1 VTVMIPEAAGA
12 VEGTAAR
19 AGAGARGA
27 RGARVARRPRATGG
41 PPRQRRGLP
50 PGSGYAAGTAA
61 ASMAASRRGDQ
72 AQDQERPGV
81 FRDRGGY
88 HRIVIAEFI
97 ATIIIIA
104 MSPFLVPRTTG
115 SADPETEAKA
125 AVRDLALSAPL
136 VRLTAACAVFFVLA
150 LLSTGARTGKIA
162 AAFGGLVT
170 LGALINATDMWTAV
184 GQVFAGAQARKK
196 ITPDTGLG
204 ASTAA
209 AAGGAVG

>member
-1 VTVMIPEAAGA
+1 
-12 VEGTAAR
+12 
-19 AGAGARGA
+19 
-27 RGARVARRPRATGG
+27 
-41 PPRQRRGLP
+41 
-50 PGSGYAAGTAA
+50 
-61 ASMAASRRGDQ
+61 MAASRRGDQ
-72 AQDQERPGV
+72 DRDRDRPGL

-97 ATIIIIA
+97 ATIIIIG
-104 MSPFLVPRTTG
+104 MSPFLIPRT
-115 SADPETEAKA
+115 SASDDPETEAKA

-150 LLSTGARTGKIA
+150 LLSTGQKTGRIA
-162 AAFGGLVT
+162 AAFGGLIT
-170 LGALINATDMWTAV
+170 LGTLINATDMWTAV

-196 ITPDTGLG
+196 VTPDTGLG